1 MAQENTTT
9 LDAVQA
15 LIARNHDLS
24 IALLQRLHVPD
35 SVIVAGANRLNPH
48 WLNWPGMHPDHIVL
62 IDGQNERLQGVQ
74 RHLPHARNWR
84 MRETV
89 LDTRDGAAP
98 FHTLSHANESGLLSG
113 DELKSLWPNIRTAHT
128 LERSTQTLDNLLA
141 TDPALADLNDTDAGW
156 LIIDSLPAARILN
169 GAMERIRHCT
179 VVGARVVLDDARA
192 PAGTHVNEVRSL
204 LEPLGF
210 RHVFSLEETHPAI
223 VMALFT
229 RSNTQTSMASSE
241 SEAATAELNAALESA
256 QAATLNAQ
264 AERDAETQARIE
276 AESRCQAAETALEQ
290 TKARCHATE
299 NALAQETARCEALET
314 ELALASNRIETMQTA
329 LAHAEAGREA
339 AEANQARVPALEARV
354 AALTEE
360 LGDLTHAWEADVQA
374 KTNALAARDAEARAT
389 TEALKARDM
398 ALAQLQQ
405 KEAQLATL
413 TREKAEFDTLL
424 AKETKALQDK
434 IGQHEATLKSRDAII
449 VKLTNERDQAL
460 KQHANQTERMQQ
472 LESENA
478 QAHHRHQVMQDELA
492 KAEVQIE
499 LIKDLLLR
507 EQGL

>member
-1 MAQENTTT
+1 
-9 LDAVQA
+9 
-15 LIARNHDLS
+15 
-24 IALLQRLHVPD
+24 
-35 SVIVAGANRLNPH
+35 
-48 WLNWPGMHPDHIVL
+48 
-62 IDGQNERLQGVQ
+62 
-74 RHLPHARNWR
+74 

-141 TDPALADLNDTDAGW
+141 TDPSLADLNDTDAGW

-276 AESRCQAAETALEQ
+276 AESRCQAA
-290 TKARCHATE
+290 E